1 MFQFTY
7 GACGNTNNVLTNG
20 DFTSGGTGW
29 TVTGAWTYSFGWAN
43 SPVGGGG
50 NIQQAIALTGFVQLT
65 FGLEV
70 NVGSMILS
78 SNLGLIDFYTF
89 GGQKSVVFDATGM
102 TNLNF
107 FFGSANG
114 GRIQNVIVRP
124 ISSDVRIAG
133 LDANGDFI
141 YFIDPPA
148 SKVITDGF
156 ITFALDWIDPPP
168 FGCYSF
174 AVYDPCQCSQ
184 FGFIGDDFDT
194 PNQFVVSVGGAGN
207 VDVSGGEMTVTN
219 SGVSA
224 VTVLRKDVLCV
235 GVEYDITYTLSGM
248 AVGDTFRLASGTA
261 NGILRNADGTYTETL
276 TVTATNDL
284 PQDLRFV
291 FAFVGGLHAVTLD
304 EFSIEASEPIITYQ
318 SVQFEFTDTLNCNNC
333 TVLVEACGNGNQ
345 LNFGFDGSGFKPSI
359 RIEGTLRGTGYPST
373 RTQYEFATGKRVVP
387 YARLRKARSL
397 LFGAPEYVHDF
408 MQTLIALDNVY
419 INGRL
424 SHCEDDEY
432 PTPSL
437 EADVD
442 FATVTMTF
450 SDKTEL
456 TEKRPCAA
464 TADIGC
470 ETGGFGVT
478 FSGTGGL
485 SWGGGVSN
493 KAEAINGLIL
503 TYNG

>member
-1 MFQFTY
+1 
-7 GACGNTNNVLTNG
+7 
-20 DFTSGGTGW
+20 
-29 TVTGAWTYSFGWAN
+29 
-43 SPVGGGG
+43 
-50 NIQQAIALTGFVQLT
+50 LTGFVELT
-65 FGLEV
+65 FGLRV
-70 NVGSMILS
+70 NVGSMVLS

-107 FFGSANG
+107 FFGSANSG
-114 GRIQNVIVRP
+114 ALQNVIVRP
-124 ISSDVRIAG
+124 ISSDVRVATFSAEG
-133 LDANGDFI
+133 VFI
-141 YFIDPPA
+141 GFISSVNL
-148 SKVITDGF
+148 SKTITDGF
-156 ITFALDWIDPPP
+156 ITFGGIWDSIVPPD
-168 FGCYSF
+168 GCYYL

-194 PNQFVVSVGGAGN
+194 PNQFVVSVGGSNN

-235 GVEYDITYTLSGM
+235 GVAYDITYTLSGM
-248 AVGDTFRLASGTA
+248 AAGDTFRLASGTA
-261 NGILRNADGTYTETL
+261 NGILRNSDGVYTETL

-291 FAFVGGLHAVTLD
+291 FAFVGGLHAVTLED
-304 EFSIEASEPIITYQ
+304 FSIEASEPIITYQ
-318 SVQFEFTDTLNCNNC
+318 SALFNFVTDPDCLNC

-373 RTQYEFATGKRVVP
+373 RNQYEYATGKRVVP